1 MVMQMI
7 VNIFFFVSCLCIESV
22 FRLTIYRRKDNFF
35 TEKFRILPKNSNKF
49 GFIALAFHY
58 LYPILTHISETDEI
72 RQTFIPGRWIVDRRF
87 PGISAE
93 ERQA

>member
-49 GFIALAFHY
+49 GFIALSFHY
-58 LYPILTHISETDEI
+58 LFR
-72 RQTFIPGRWIVDRRF
+72 RQDAVRH
-87 PGISAE
+87 S
-93 ERQA
+93 QK

>member
-35 TEKFRILPKNSNKF
+35 MEKFRILPKNSNRF
-49 GFIALAFHY
+49 GFIALTFHY
-58 LYPILTHISETDEI
+58 LFQKKGCGSAYPKNENFVFFLSLRSPFTIFVT
-72 RQTFIPGRWIVDRRF
+72 RR
-87 PGISAE
+87 
-93 ERQA
+93 